1 MDIVSVPF
9 RLSDTKGA
17 KKNLHMATLDF
28 DNGGTI
34 QIKKFWGKWE

>member
-17 KKNLHMATLDF
+17 KQLIKYDYFRLQQWW
-28 DNGGTI
+28 DNS
-34 QIKKFWGKWE
+34 KRC